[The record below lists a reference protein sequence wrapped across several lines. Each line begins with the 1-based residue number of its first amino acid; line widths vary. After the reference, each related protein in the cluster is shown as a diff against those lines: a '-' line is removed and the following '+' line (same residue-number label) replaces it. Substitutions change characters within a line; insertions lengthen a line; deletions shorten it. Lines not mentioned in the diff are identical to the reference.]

1 MYIFLVFSVCLIL
14 FHFILFLSN
23 FTPFGRVVFFFLF
36 GVCFVLV
43 AGVRVPVG
51 QSSQSRLNLNPMEQ
65 GEYGQ
70 HVAGGNP
77 SSYMSMRD

>member
-1 MYIFLVFSVCLIL
+1 MILITSSGEFSCIYIYTFLVFLVCLIL
-14 FHFILFLSN
+14 FDFIFFLSN

-51 QSSQSRLNLNPMEQ
+51 
-65 GEYGQ
+65 
-70 HVAGGNP
+70 
-77 SSYMSMRD
+77 

>member
-1 MYIFLVFSVCLIL
+1 MIIITSSGGFSCIYIFLVFSVCLIL

-23 FTPFGRVVFFFLF
+23 FTPLVELFFFLF

-51 QSSQSRLNLNPMEQ
+51 
-65 GEYGQ
+65 
-70 HVAGGNP
+70 
-77 SSYMSMRD
+77 